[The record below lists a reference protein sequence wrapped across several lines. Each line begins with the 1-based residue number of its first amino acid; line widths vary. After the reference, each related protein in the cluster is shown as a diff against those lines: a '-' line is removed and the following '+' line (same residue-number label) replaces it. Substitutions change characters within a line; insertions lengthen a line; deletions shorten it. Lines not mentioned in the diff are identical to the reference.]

1 MSSGQKVAFSLLI
14 SVLAFCAFTVVAFS
28 GLFDILEVNFYQPI
42 VQEIKQKK
50 IEEIAAAQNEYFETL
65 MKRFDA
71 FSLAPSV
78 KTYMDSHPSDAS
90 AKNRETLRS
99 QLVTSTP
106 ALTGIRIIGENGR
119 NLFYSTFP
127 ADKISGSKG
136 ISYRNYDTSGEID
149 YDSVSSRK
157 LADGSSP
164 ADKKCRIIKDGNA
177 SQIIFS
183 FPFYNSENEYSGSI
197 LFYCDPVNFSHF
209 LYNRNLID
217 IKGFASLL
225 TELPQAEKTFDGF
238 GGFVFGLPNY
248 GQSSIRQEIL
258 KKWRAGGEN
267 FWKINA
273 DDNSDSNILDE
284 SKNNSLCA
292 FSYKSPREDLGFIT
306 FLYDERELKFPPYI
320 RILLL
325 ATAFVTLYLAIFLI
339 LSFKHDDIVVIR
351 DKIRRY
357 ENEFFISY
365 QKMGDEKS
373 EAYLAEQKPV
383 LERRILKSLGKKG
396 EKHAAEF
403 KSIFESYWQ
412 EMLASFGDPPL
423 RAIGGAMPAA
433 AIDADELKKIVRS
446 SLEDILE
453 NGKIQINAV
462 QVKEAPHEAA
472 SQPKNISN
480 EQLAISKDEAAEPEE
495 LEDVETLDEVEDV
508 ESVEEVEDAESVEE
522 IPEAEDVEELSDV
535 EEAAEAESAEPEELE
550 DVETLDEVEEAES
563 VEEIEEAE
571 AVEEV
576 PEAEDVE
583 ELSDVEE
590 VAAAEPAEPEELED
604 VETLDEVED
613 VESVEEIEDAEAV
626 EDVEV
631 VESVEE
637 IEDAEAVEEVAEA
650 EDVEELSDVE
660 EVTDAE
666 PAEPEKLDEVE
677 ALDEVEDVESVEEIE
692 DAEAVEDVE
701 DVESVEEI
709 EDAESVEEVAEA
721 EPAEPEELEEVEA
734 LDDAEEAESVEEIE
748 AAEVVE
754 EVSEAEDVEELSDV
768 EEVADAEPAE
778 PEELEDVETLDEV
791 EDVESVEEIEDAES
805 VEEVPEADEVEE
817 LSDVEEVE
825 EAEPAEPEELAD
837 VEEAEAVEDLDEA
850 EPAELDDAEE
860 VEALEEV
867 PENEAADTEARI
879 SEELE
884 PITDF
889 NEELRFGDGRSEIDD
904 STPTKFSTVT
914 EEDLKHKFE
923 EELEMLPE
931 VSEKEERDVDM
942 AKTLAALPERAPR
955 WTDNDDV
962 ELDSSGLSRKLSA
975 SEMHDI
981 EKLKEVALAIDVSD
995 NELEELEV
1003 FDPTQKKD
1011 DTETLDADFYLPHLM
1026 DNNVDP
1032 DDDIYKDESL
1042 LEKIEFGVP
1051 TSEIFFEET
1060 DDSVADNFVAAPVDY
1075 SFLDEDD
1082 SDEKMY
1088 EEEAQTDIT
1097 ESGHFFENVEL
1108 LNLEKRAEENADDSA
1123 ELLEELEA
1131 DELEAEEVEAE
1142 AIEPEEPKVEELE
1155 PEELEPE
1162 PLEDVTED
1170 LADEPEEL
1178 EIEEAE
1184 PEPVEPEELETEEI
1198 EAEELEPETL
1208 EEVADQENEKIDEIN
1223 EEFLNDSDENADN
1236 QDYPAIEELDDDSD
1250 VEDLEELEKNMP
1262 FMFTQ
1267 FASNSNTQLA
1277 ELVDIPDAI
1286 VQDSDGTFH
1295 VTEMPKSDSRISL
1308 NMEFKR
1314 LVDSILY

>member
-127 ADKISGSKG
+127 SDKISGSKG

-225 TELPQAEKTFDGF
+225 TELPQAGKTFAGF

-306 FLYDERELKFPPYI
+306 FLYDESELKFPPYI

-412 EMLASFGDPPL
+412 EMLASFGENPL

-462 QVKEAPHEAA
+462 QVKEASHEAA

-495 LEDVETLDEVEDV
+495 LEEVEALD
-508 ESVEEVEDAESVEE
+508 DVEE
-522 IPEAEDVEELSDV
+522 I
-535 EEAAEAESAEPEELE
+535 
-550 DVETLDEVEEAES
+550 
-563 VEEIEEAE
+563 
-571 AVEEV
+571 
-576 PEAEDVE
+576 
-583 ELSDVEE
+583 
-590 VAAAEPAEPEELED
+590 
-604 VETLDEVED
+604 
-613 VESVEEIEDAEAV
+613 ESVEEIEDAE
-626 EDVEV
+626 
-631 VESVEE
+631 S
-637 IEDAEAVEEVAEA
+637 VEEVAEA

-660 EVTDAE
+660 EVADAE
-666 PAEPEKLDEVE
+666 PAEPEELDEVE

-721 EPAEPEELEEVEA
+721 EPAEPEELEDVEA

-748 AAEVVE
+748 EAEVVE

-768 EEVADAEPAE
+768 EEVTDAEPDEPEELEDVETLDEVEEIEDAEAVEEVEDAESVEEIPEAEDVEELSDVEEVADAEPDE

-791 EDVESVEEIEDAES
+791 EDVESVEEIE
-805 VEEVPEADEVEE
+805 
-817 LSDVEEVE
+817 
-825 EAEPAEPEELAD
+825 
-837 VEEAEAVEDLDEA
+837 EAEALEDLDEA

-867 PENEAADTEARI
+867 PETEAADTEARI

-981 EKLKEVALAIDVSD
+981 EKLKEVALAIDASD

-1142 AIEPEEPKVEELE
+1142 AIELEELEAEELE
-1155 PEELEPE
+1155 P
-1162 PLEDVTED
+1162 
-1170 LADEPEEL
+1170 
-1178 EIEEAE
+1178 
-1184 PEPVEPEELETEEI
+1184 EEI

-1208 EEVADQENEKIDEIN
+1208 EEVADQKNEKIDEIN

>member
-127 ADKISGSKG
+127 SDKISGSKG

-225 TELPQAEKTFDGF
+225 TELPQAGKTFDGF

-306 FLYDERELKFPPYI
+306 FLYDESELKFPPYI

-365 QKMGDEKS
+365 QKMGDEKN

-412 EMLASFGDPPL
+412 EMLASFGENPL

-462 QVKEAPHEAA
+462 QVKEAPHEPAI
-472 SQPKNISN
+472 QPKNISN
-480 EQLAISKDEAAEPEE
+480 EQLAISKDVAAEPEE
-495 LEDVETLDEVEDV
+495 LSDVEEVAEAEPAEPEELDEVEALDEVEDV

-522 IPEAEDVEELSDV
+522 VPEADEVEELSDVEEVEESEPAEPEELSDV

-576 PEAEDVE
+576 AEAEDVE

-590 VAAAEPAEPEELED
+590 VAEAEPAEPEELED
-604 VETLDEVED
+604 VET
-613 VESVEEIEDAEAV
+613 
-626 EDVEV
+626 
-631 VESVEE
+631 
-637 IEDAEAVEEVAEA
+637 
-650 EDVEELSDVE
+650 
-660 EVTDAE
+660 
-666 PAEPEKLDEVE
+666 
-677 ALDEVEDVESVEEIE
+677 LDEVEDVESVEEIE

-748 AAEVVE
+748 EAEAVE
-754 EVSEAEDVEELSDV
+754 EVPEAETAETEELADVEEAEALEDLDEAEPAELDDAEEAESVEEIEDAESVEEVAEAEDVEELSDV

-791 EDVESVEEIEDAES
+791 EELDEAEDVESVEEVEDAEA
-805 VEEVPEADEVEE
+805 VEEVAEAEDVEE
-817 LSDVEEVE
+817 LSDVEEIA
-825 EAEPAEPEELAD
+825 EAETAETEELAD
-837 VEEAEAVEDLDEA
+837 VEEAEALEDLDEA

-1088 EEEAQTDIT
+1088 EEETQTDIT

-1108 LNLEKRAEENADDSA
+1108 LNLEKRAEENADDNA

-1142 AIEPEEPKVEELE
+1142 TIELE
-1155 PEELEPE
+1155 AEE
-1162 PLEDVTED
+1162 V
-1170 LADEPEEL
+1170 
-1178 EIEEAE
+1178 E
-1184 PEPVEPEELETEEI
+1184 PEPVEQEELETEEI

-1208 EEVADQENEKIDEIN
+1208 EEVADQKNEKIDEKN
-1223 EEFLNDSDENADN
+1223 EEFLNDSDESADN